1 MSEKINE
8 AEVINPNSV
17 TLNDT
22 GKSFEIVTKCTDP
35 EQLFLDKRNFVPM
48 LEQCKLIARGLVADA
63 TTKEGVATRKALNR
77 KLASLKTL
85 IDEEGKKVS
94 DALKKKPNIILATRK
109 EVRDTLEML
118 QEEVMKPVK
127 DIEARQNEII
137 EISNLPASAIGCD
150 SFGIQ
155 DVINVLETKA
165 HDEAY
170 WKESYADAMAA
181 TNEARRQLNA
191 MLDSALKL
199 EEQQREYERLK
210 AEEEKRNRQLA
221 EEAAQ
226 AKAEAEE
233 AKRKAEEAKR
243 AQEKAEAD
251 ARAAAESEARAK
263 ADAELAKK
271 QAEEAKATVN
281 VVESGNAAQ
290 VLRDAEETKS
300 QMLFA
305 DDKAMYV
312 KMCKTEAK
320 EDLMNCG
327 LNEEQARDV
336 VIAILTGKVR
346 HVAMMF

>member
-1 MSEKINE
+1 MPDV
-8 AEVINPNSV
+8 EVINTNTV
-17 TLNDT
+17 TLNDNGT
-22 GKSFEIVTKCTDP
+22 KFEIVTKCTDP
-35 EQLFLDKRNFVPM
+35 EQLFLDKQNFVPM
-48 LEQCKLIARGLVADA
+48 LQQVKLIARGLVADA
-63 TTKEGVATRKALNR
+63 TTKEGVATRKALSR
-77 KLASLKTL
+77 KLASLKTR

-155 DVINVLETKA
+155 MSINVLESKSQ
-165 HDEAY
+165 DESY
-170 WKESYADAMAA
+170 WKESYADAVAA
-181 TNEARRQLNA
+181 FNEARRQLNA
-191 MLDSALKL
+191 MLDSALKQ

-243 AQEKAEAD
+243 ALEKAEAD
-251 ARAAAESEARAK
+251 ARAAAESEAR
-263 ADAELAKK
+263 
-271 QAEEAKATVN
+271 AKATVN

-300 QMLFA
+300 QMLFT
-305 DDKAMYV
+305 DDKVMYV